1 MRKTVALIFGGEGYE
16 REISKRSKD
25 GLLSFIDKERFRII
39 EIEITKDGVWLL
51 QNENGAHPTFPVCT
65 PAGGGFLHNGELVG
79 VDVAIPCLH
88 GDFGEDG
95 NIQGALT
102 CAHIPY
108 VGEDVYASALTS
120 DKAYTKFVADA
131 LGIPTAGWLLFTEK
145 DSEADAQASAESYIG
160 YPMFLKSA
168 RLGSSF
174 GAVPVLKKEDFS
186 EAYREVRSFGTRLL
200 CEEFIDIECE
210 IECAFLSVGG
220 TDRFSPD
227 GEIRPHEI
235 FYNYSEKYST
245 GTSAALSYGES
256 EVKRL
261 AKDYASRLARAIGI
275 RSLSRIDFF
284 LDKRGKLI
292 FNEINSFPG
301 MTETSLYPKL
311 TERLGLARG
320 EFINLL
326 IEEKIRS
333 DRRI

>member
-25 GLLSFIDKERFRII
+25 GLLGFIDKERYETI
-39 EIEITKDGVWLL
+39 EIEITKRGVWLL
-51 QNENGAHPTFPVCT
+51 QSESGTHPTFPVCT
-65 PAGGGFLHNGELVG
+65 PAGGGFLHNGELIS
-79 VDVAIPCLH
+79 VDAAISRLH

-108 VGEDVYASALTS
+108 VGEDVFVSAVTS

-131 LGIPTAGWLLFTEK
+131 LGIPTARWLLFTEK
-145 DSEADAQASAESYIG
+145 DNEADAQILAESYVG

-174 GAVPVLKKEDFS
+174 GAVPVLKKEDFP
-186 EAYREVRSFGTRLL
+186 EAYKEVRSFGTRLL
-200 CEEFIDIECE
+200 CEEFVDIECE
-210 IECAFLSVGG
+210 IECAYLSVGG

-227 GEIRPHEI
+227 GEVRPREI
-235 FYNYSEKYST
+235 FYNYSEKYGT
-245 GTSAALSYGES
+245 GTSATLSYGES
-256 EVKRL
+256 EVKKL
-261 AKDYASRLARAIGI
+261 ATDYSRRLARAIGI

-284 LDKRGKLI
+284 LDKKGNLI

-311 TERLGLARG
+311 TERLGLSRG

-326 IEEKIRS
+326 IEEKIKN
-333 DRRI
+333 